1 MYPHFQNE
9 KALVQWYGLRE
20 KGGSL
25 MNLFKPVDMTK
36 GNPVKV
42 IIAFTIPML
51 IGNVAQQLYNT
62 ADSIIV
68 GRFVGDNAL
77 AAVGSAGPILNLM
90 LVLFMGIATG
100 ASIMVSQYFGSR
112 KREELSKTIGVCIT
126 LTLIASLF
134 ITAVGPFI
142 TRPLLKLLNTPETII
157 DWCHQYLVIIFIGMA
172 GGGLYNILSGVLRG
186 LGDSVSALIYL
197 LVATFLNII
206 LDLVFVAYFK
216 MGVAGVAW
224 ATIIAQFVSAALS
237 LYKLT
242 RMQDLFDMKK
252 EYLIPD
258 KFYSGRLIRLGL
270 PSGVTQ
276 AIFSMSMIVVQ
287 SLTNSFGEMFI
298 AANVI
303 VMRIDGFVMLPAF
316 SFGSAM
322 TTYAGQNIG
331 ARQMDRV
338 IEGAKKGTLVA
349 MGISAVLTAIILL
362 FGKHLMAIFTDT
374 QELITLSNNMMRI
387 IAVGYVLMEVT
398 QCLSGIMRGA
408 GDTVT
413 PMWISIISS
422 VALRIPLAYGLV
434 WLSKTPELPQGNCA
448 MMYVSMLLSWSA
460 GALLTFL
467 VYRRGAWKEK
477 AMF

>member
-1 MYPHFQNE
+1 MTVHDR
-9 KALVQWYGLRE
+9 GI
-20 KGGSL
+20 L
-25 MNLFKPVDMTK
+25 MDLFKPVDMTQ
-36 GNPVKV
+36 GDPVKV
-42 IIAFTIPML
+42 IMTFTIPML

-77 AAVGSAGPILNLM
+77 AAVGSAGPIVNLM

-100 ASIMVSQYFGSR
+100 ASIMVSQYFGGN
-112 KREELSKTIGVCIT
+112 KRDELSKTIGTCIT
-126 LTLIASLF
+126 MTVLASVFLM
-134 ITAVGPFI
+134 AVGPFV
-142 TRPLLKLLNTPETII
+142 TKPLLHLLNTPDSIL
-157 DWCHQYLVIIFIGMA
+157 DWCHQYLVIIFLGAA

-197 LVATFLNII
+197 LVATFLNIV

-216 MGVAGVAW
+216 MGVPGVAW
-224 ATIIAQFVSAALS
+224 ATIIAQFVSAGLC
-237 LYKLT
+237 LWKLT
-242 RMQDLFDMKK
+242 KMQEVFDMKK
-252 EYLIPD
+252 EYLIPESY
-258 KFYSGRLIRLGL
+258 FTQRLIRLGL

-287 SLTNSFGEMFI
+287 SLTNSFGELFI

-331 ARQMDRV
+331 AGKMDRV
-338 IEGAKKGTLVA
+338 LEGAKKGTLAA
-349 MGISAVLTAIILL
+349 MGISAVLTALILL
-362 FGKHLMAIFTDT
+362 FGRHLMAIFTDT
-374 QELITLSNNMMRI
+374 QELIDLSNNMMRI
-387 IAVGYVLMEVT
+387 IAPGYILMEVT

-422 VALRIPLAYGLV
+422 VVLRIPLAYGLV
-434 WLSKTPELPQGNCA
+434 ALTKTPQLPQGNCA
-448 MMYVSMLLSWSA
+448 MMYVSMLISWTA
-460 GALLTFL
+460 GALLTYIM
-467 VYRRGAWKEK
+467 YRKGNWKER
-477 AMF
+477 AYY

>member
-1 MYPHFQNE
+1 M
-9 KALVQWYGLRE
+9 K
-20 KGGSL
+20 
-25 MNLFKPVDMTK
+25 LFKPVDMTK
-36 GNPVKV
+36 GDPVKV

-112 KREELSKTIGVCIT
+112 QREELSKTIGVCIT
-126 LTLIASLF
+126 LTLIASVF
-134 ITAVGPFI
+134 IMIVGPLVA
-142 TRPLLKLLNTPETII
+142 RPLLKLLNTPSSII
-157 DWCHQYLVIIFIGMA
+157 DWCYQYLFIIFIGMA
-172 GGGLYNILSGVLRG
+172 GGGFYNILSGVLRG

-197 LVATFLNII
+197 LVATMLNII
-206 LDLVFVAYFK
+206 LDLVFVAWFK

-237 LYKLT
+237 LLKLT
-242 RMQDLFDMKK
+242 RMQDYFDMKK
-252 EYLIPD
+252 EYLLPE
-258 KFYSGRLIRLGL
+258 KFYAGRLIRLGL

-338 IEGAKKGTLVA
+338 VEGAKKGTLVA

-374 QELITLSNNMMRI
+374 EELITLSNNMMRI

-408 GDTVT
+408 GDTMT

-422 VALRIPLAYGLV
+422 VLLRVPLAYGLV
-434 WLSKTPELPQGNCA
+434 WLSKTPQLPQGNCA
-448 MMYVSMLLSWSA
+448 MMYVSMLISWSA

>member
-1 MYPHFQNE
+1 
-9 KALVQWYGLRE
+9 
-20 KGGSL
+20 

-36 GNPVKV
+36 GEPVKV
-42 IIAFTIPML
+42 IILFTIPML

-62 ADSIIV
+62 VDSIIV

-100 ASIMVSQYFGSR
+100 AGIMVSQYYGAR
-112 KREELSKTIGVCIT
+112 QRDELSRTIGACIT
-126 LTLIASLF
+126 STIVAS
-134 ITAVGPFI
+134 IVIMAIGPFI
-142 TRPLLKLLNTPETII
+142 ARPLLNLLNTPESIIEWCNQYLTII
-157 DWCHQYLVIIFIGMA
+157 FLGAA

-197 LVATFLNII
+197 LVATVLNII
-206 LDLVFVAYFK
+206 LDYVFVAIMG

-237 LYKLT
+237 LWKLT
-242 RMQDLFDMKK
+242 RMQTIFDLKK
-252 EYLIPD
+252 EYLIPES
-258 KFYSGRLIRLGL
+258 FYINKLVHLGL

-287 SLTNSFGEMFI
+287 SLTNSFGELFI

-316 SFGSAM
+316 SFGAAM
-322 TTYAGQNIG
+322 TTFAGQNIG
-331 ARQMDRV
+331 AKQMNRV
-338 IEGAKKGTLVA
+338 LDGAKKGTLAA
-349 MGISAVLTAIILL
+349 MGISAVLTGLILVL
-362 FGKHLMAIFTDT
+362 GKHLMAIFTDT
-374 QELITLSNNMMRI
+374 EELITLSNNMMRI
-387 IAVGYVLMEVT
+387 IAVGYILMEVT

-448 MMYVSMLLSWSA
+448 MMYVSMLISWTC
-460 GALLTFL
+460 GALMTFFM
-467 VYRRGAWKEK
+467 YQKGNWKRRAI
-477 AMF
+477 F